1 MADAGAG
8 EWLTRTDIA
17 PGGPIA
23 ATADRVLPGLLD
35 PDFAACTVTDPVCNW
50 RMRDVVYLRDP
61 GMAYRDGVV
70 VAATDRP
77 GMDADLD
84 YVQRRLTQTRYRL
97 GPGRRV
103 FMATVRFSGN
113 YYHQLVEIIPA
124 VLAYADDP
132 DFSAGLLLASAEGF
146 VPLLPAALRL
156 AGAAV
161 PQMVPVPMTAPPL
174 VIGDLTYCSLLNG
187 SPHPSLF
194 AGTVYDRLV
203 AGAGAPDGPRLIY
216 VWRADAVA
224 RPMRNEDELVERLT
238 ELGIEPVVLS
248 GLGLAEQVRLFHGAR
263 LVIGPHG
270 AGMANVVFCA
280 RGAVMYELL
289 PSHYTN
295 PCMGRLAQSRGVHYW
310 CDVHRAEARPEVWR
324 HETPWSVDIDAV
336 VARVETI
343 LAAYRLG

>member
-1 MADAGAG
+1 MSDAVAG

-17 PGGPIA
+17 PGGPFA
-23 ATADRVLPGLLD
+23 GTADRVLPELLD
-35 PDFAACTVTDPVCNW
+35 PDFAACTATEPVCNW

-77 GMDADLD
+77 GMDAEPE
-84 YVQRRLTQTRYRL
+84 YVRLRLGQTRYRL

-124 VLAYADDP
+124 VLAYADEP
-132 DFSAGLLLASAEGF
+132 GFAEGLLLASAEGF
-146 VPLLPAALRL
+146 LPLLPAALSL
-156 AGAAV
+156 AGAPL
-161 PQMVPVPMTAPPL
+161 PQMVTVPLTAPPL
-174 VIGDLTYCSLLNG
+174 DIADLTYCSLLNG
-187 SPHPSLF
+187 SPLPSRF
-194 AGTVYDRLV
+194 AGAVYDRLM
-203 AGAGAPDGPRLIY
+203 AGAGPPDGPRLIY

-238 ELGIEPVVLS
+238 ALGVEPVVL
-248 GLGLAEQVRLFHGAR
+248 GGMGLAEQVRLFHGAR

-280 RGAVMYELL
+280 PGAVMYELL

-295 PCMGRLAQSRGVHYW
+295 PCMGRMAQARGVHYW

-336 VARVETI
+336 VARVATI